1 MNATEATEVTAVD
14 DEAAREANQQL
25 LLAGLRQHERADQ
38 ADAARNRAAFLAE
51 ASRRLTETFDAE
63 AALRNVAALA
73 VPVVADL
80 CFIDMVGGGSDLR
93 RVAWAHSG
101 ELLGTLRDQMQ
112 RFAPPRDRLG
122 DPVAQ
127 ALATLAPVLVSRV
140 CNAWLETIATS
151 PEHLDFLQALNLRS
165 VMTVPLAIGERPLG
179 AITFCF
185 TAARDREYAPDD
197 QTLAQELAGR
207 VALAVENA
215 RLYGELQLALRVR
228 DDFLAST
235 AHDLRTPL
243 SAIKGY
249 AYILRRQLTRE
260 AAAGAGGTTP
270 TTSTPAPAAPTTPS
284 APGDPPLP
292 ALQVPPPATDALME
306 IDAAVG
312 RMTRLIGALQDTARH
327 QAGYLLHLD
336 RRPTDVV
343 AIARRVAA
351 EHNRLTSRHAIRV
364 ETDAP
369 ALTGSW
375 DPDRLERALDN
386 LVGNAVKYSPGGGEI
401 VVSLA
406 QEGVEAVL
414 SVRDEGLGIPAADQ
428 LRLFERFH
436 RGANV
441 IGQIDG
447 AGIGLSDVY
456 RVVTEHG
463 GTVSVESR
471 EQDAQG
477 RGGSTFTVRLPQIA
491 VCSPP
496 AQ

>member
-1 MNATEATEVTAVD
+1 
-14 DEAAREANQQL
+14 
-25 LLAGLRQHERADQ
+25 
-38 ADAARNRAAFLAE
+38 
-51 ASRRLTETFDAE
+51 
-63 AALRNVAALA
+63 
-73 VPVVADL
+73 
-80 CFIDMVGGGSDLR
+80 
-93 RVAWAHSG
+93 
-101 ELLGTLRDQMQ
+101 
-112 RFAPPRDRLG
+112 
-122 DPVAQ
+122 
-127 ALATLAPVLVSRV
+127 
-140 CNAWLETIATS
+140 
-151 PEHLDFLQALNLRS
+151 
-165 VMTVPLAIGERPLG
+165 
-179 AITFCF
+179 
-185 TAARDREYAPDD
+185 
-197 QTLAQELAGR
+197 
-207 VALAVENA
+207 
-215 RLYGELQLALRVR
+215 
-228 DDFLAST
+228 
-235 AHDLRTPL
+235 
-243 SAIKGY
+243 
-249 AYILRRQLTRE
+249 
-260 AAAGAGGTTP
+260 
-270 TTSTPAPAAPTTPS
+270 
-284 APGDPPLP
+284 
-292 ALQVPPPATDALME
+292 
-306 IDAAVG
+306 
-312 RMTRLIGALQDTARH
+312 
-327 QAGYLLHLD
+327 
-336 RRPTDVV
+336 
-343 AIARRVAA
+343 
-351 EHNRLTSRHAIRV
+351 LTSRHAIRV

-375 DPDRLERALDN
+375 DLDRLERALDN